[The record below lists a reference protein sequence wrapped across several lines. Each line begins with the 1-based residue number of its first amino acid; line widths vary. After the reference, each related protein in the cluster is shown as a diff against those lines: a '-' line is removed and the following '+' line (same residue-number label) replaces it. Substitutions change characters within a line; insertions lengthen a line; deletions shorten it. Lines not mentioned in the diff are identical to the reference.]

1 MNSDM
6 QVQVIVKY
14 VRSAIDEVM
23 ANDSEFLNASSD
35 EKNLRDIIVDK
46 IPYALTYVL
55 ENAPEDMLG
64 DDSFSALTSTET
76 SGVTVAAGQ
85 MVKVKL
91 PSDVIRVVSARL
103 SSWSQ
108 SPVPVSESSQ
118 EYLMQ
123 QDSYARGSWDR
134 PVIAIAYH
142 GAYRYLELYS
152 AKANNDEIEASV
164 IRKPTIGDTSV
175 DTTNISV
182 PTRLEGAF
190 IYQIAG
196 LTMVA
201 FREQVATT
209 LFKIAREYMGRGG
222 ENATEMHEG

>member
-1 MNSDM
+1 M
-6 QVQVIVKY
+6 QVQDIVKR

-23 ANDSEFLNASSD
+23 ANDSEFLNESSD
-35 EKNLRDIIVDK
+35 EQNLTDIIKDK
-46 IPYALTYVL
+46 IAYALTYVL
-55 ENAPEDMLG
+55 ENATDDKLG
-64 DDSFSALTSTET
+64 DDSFSALTSEET
-76 SGVTVAAGQ
+76 SGATVTADQ

-123 QDSYARGSWDR
+123 QDSYACGSWDR
-134 PVIAIAYH
+134 PVVAIAYH

-152 AKANNDEIEASV
+152 AKTNSDNIEASV

-175 DTTNISV
+175 GTTNISV

>member
-1 MNSDM
+1 M

>member
-1 MNSDM
+1 M
-6 QVQVIVKY
+6 
-14 VRSAIDEVM
+14 RSAIDEVM

-35 EKNLRDIIVDK
+35 EQNLTDIIKDK
-46 IPYALTYVL
+46 IAYALTYVL
-55 ENAPEDMLG
+55 ENATEDKLG
-64 DDSFSALTSTET
+64 DDSFSALSSAET
-76 SGVTVAAGQ
+76 SGVTITAGQ

-152 AKANNDEIEASV
+152 AKANNDDIEASV

-175 DTTNISV
+175 GTTDISV